1 MNDYVII
8 IIFICYNFIII
19 VGFIFDGLLYWI
31 VWFVIIVIFIY
42 IVFVFSC
49 NIILFIISYAS
60 NLIE

>member
-42 IVFVFSC
+42 VVFVFNY

-60 NLIE
+60 NLI